1 MIPSIPDRYQPTGEV
16 LHGGM
21 SDIYICNDI
30 LLERTVVVKSI
41 GDPSQ
46 LHRVVDE
53 IKALQKLRSKHVVQ
67 IYDYFVDS
75 ETQQICIVE
84 EYVAGPGLQD
94 FPPAGS
100 SLSVNEYLLILYQ
113 VASGLSDLHD
123 QGIIHRDIKPDNIK
137 RDDGGLVKLI
147 DFGLARFAGINDRTV
162 GFSGTLVYAAPE
174 LVKDQPV
181 GFTSA
186 IDVYAFGILAWHLSG
201 QGIPRELALIPPLLD
216 NTTSFASLTLDLP
229 DTLVDLLNLTTRLN
243 PAERPRISEIAQ
255 VLQAELLRNKHKGML
270 VSGNNIFVM
279 SSEKPGALLQID
291 STLSITI
298 RYTGLA
304 FRVAALEGVV
314 AINNCRARVS
324 DVLPKSCVITLGDV
338 GQRRIFAT
346 FDISNPEVVL

>member
-1 MIPSIPDRYQPTGEV
+1 MMLSIPDRYQPTGEV

-21 SDIYICNDI
+21 SDIYVCRDT
-30 LLERTVVVKSI
+30 LLERTVIVKSI
-41 GDPSQ
+41 GDPCQ
-46 LHRVVDE
+46 VHRVVDE

-75 ETQQICIVE
+75 ENQQIGIVE
-84 EYVAGPGLQD
+84 EYVAGPDLQD

-100 SLSVNEYLLILYQ
+100 HLPVNEYLLILYQ
-113 VASGLSDLHD
+113 VASGLSDLHE

-137 RDDGGLVKLI
+137 LTDSGLVKII

-174 LVKDQPV
+174 LVKDQPL

-186 IDVYAFGILAWHLSG
+186 IDIYAFGVLAWHLSG
-201 QGIPRELALIPPLLD
+201 QGIPRELALFPPLLD
-216 NTTSFASLTLDLP
+216 NMPSFASLTLDIP
-229 DTLVDLLNLTTRLN
+229 DALVNLLDHTTRLS
-243 PAERPRISEIAQ
+243 PTDRPRISEISQ
-255 VLQAELLRNKHKGML
+255 VLQTELLRNKHKGLL
-270 VSGNNIFVM
+270 VSGSNIFVM

-304 FRVAALEGVV
+304 FQVAAFEGVV
-314 AINNCRARVS
+314 SINNCRTRVG
-324 DVLPKSCVITLGDV
+324 DVLPKSCVITLEDV
-338 GQRRIFAT
+338 GQRRVFAT